1 MAGTLPRDVDALTG
15 RRCPP
20 AQRTCGVNFGGV
32 HRDFLLHAW
41 PCVKRVFAAVCL
53 PFPRQPARPLPVA
66 TRRCYATLNI
76 DG

>member
-1 MAGTLPRDVDALTG
+1 MAGICHETLTPSRVVDVRRRSVLVALI
-15 RRCPP
+15 
-20 AQRTCGVNFGGV
+20 FGGV
-32 HRDFLLHAW
+32 HRDFLLQAW